1 MMLPGTSDVLHRS
14 RRSLHRPSLAAAVAF
29 LVLATPVFAQD
40 AKDQMAAF
48 IDANADQFGETAQE
62 IWELAEVGYMETE
75 SSETLQGLLR
85 AEGFEIAVGVAGIPT
100 AFVAS
105 WGGGGPVIGIMGEY
119 DALPGINQS
128 RSAERDPIPG
138 KIAGHACGHHLF
150 GTGSVAA
157 AMAVKDWLEETGTP
171 GTIRVYGTPAE
182 EGGAGKVYMVRAGL
196 MNDVDAML
204 HWHAGSENDASASS
218 SLANK
223 SAKIRFYGQSAHA
236 AAAPWRGRS
245 SLDGVEA
252 MHDMINMMREHVTPA
267 SRIHYVI
274 TAGGFAPNVIPDFAE
289 SYIYVRHPDPEEVRR
304 MFDRVIL
311 TAEGAALGTETRM
324 EYEVIHGIYNVL
336 PNAALGR
343 AMHENLSRVGGVP
356 YTADEVRFA
365 EMIQTTFPDGGPPI
379 SSAQE
384 VQPFEVIEV
393 GQGGST
399 DVGDVSWT
407 IPTAGLRT
415 ATWVPGTSAHSWQA
429 VAAGGT
435 EIGNKGMINAA
446 KALAFTMHDLFTN
459 PALLE
464 EARTEFLTRRGD
476 DYIYKPLLGDR
487 DPPLDYRA
495 SVMGGAGN

>member
-48 IDANADQFGETAQE
+48 IDASADQFGETAQE

-204 HWHAGSENDASASS
+204 HWHAGSRNDASASS

-343 AMHENLSRVGGVP
+343 AMHANLSRVGGVP

-365 EMIQTTFPDGGPPI
+365 EMIQATFPDGVPPI
-379 SSAQE
+379 SSAQD

-407 IPTAGLRT
+407 IPTAGLST

-464 EARTEFLTRRGD
+464 EARTEFLTRRGP
-476 DYIYKPLLGDR
+476 DYIYEPLLGDR

-495 SVMGGAGN
+495 SVIGGSGN